1 MMKASMLNKVN
12 TIEAYVNGVGPA
24 KLGFLGATIPPM
36 IEAIRAAKSEEE
48 VDRVWTLLRN
58 QYSAIP
64 DAPKLSNSQ
73 PTLEAENQVDWDSL
87 KAKKLMTAAIAF
99 AKVFLPMWNQRGRSS
114 SVKNNGQIIKGV
126 PQTFDD
132 VETFADYLVNHAD
145 KQMMILYSAG
155 VWTGEVST
163 IGDYDYSN
171 RVVEKEDATPQKEAQ
186 G

>member
-1 MMKASMLNKVN
+1 MMKPSMINKVN
-12 TIEAYVNGVGPA
+12 TIESYVNGVGPA

-36 IEAIRAAKSEEE
+36 IEAIRAATTETE
-48 VDRVWTLLRN
+48 VDEVWTLLRN
-58 QYSAIP
+58 QYSALP

-87 KAKKLMTAAIAF
+87 KAKQLQPAALAF
-99 AKVFLPMWNQRGRSS
+99 AKVFRPMWNQRGRSS
-114 SVKNNGQIIKGV
+114 SVNNNGQIIKGV
-126 PQTFDD
+126 PKSFGNDG
-132 VETFADYLVNHAD
+132 EMADYLVNHAD

-163 IGDYDYSN
+163 IGDYDYDN
-171 RVVEKEDATPQKEAQ
+171 VIEKEDATPQKEAQ

>member
-1 MMKASMLNKVN
+1 MLNKVN
-12 TIEAYVNGVGPA
+12 TIEAYVNGIGPA

-36 IEAIRAAKSEEE
+36 IEAIRAAKTEEE
-48 VDRVWTLLRN
+48 VDQVWTLLRN
-58 QYSAIP
+58 QYSALP

-163 IGDYDYSN
+163 IGDYDYDN
-171 RVVEKEDATPQKEAQ
+171 VIEKEDATPQKEAQ

>member
-1 MMKASMLNKVN
+1 MLNKVN
-12 TIEAYVNGVGPA
+12 TIESYVNGVGPA

-36 IEAIRAAKSEEE
+36 IEAIRAAETEEE
-48 VDRVWTLLRN
+48 VDQVWTLLRN
-58 QYSAIP
+58 QYSALP

-73 PTLEAENQVDWDSL
+73 PTLEAENQVEWDSL
-87 KAKKLMTAAIAF
+87 KAKELLPAALAF
-99 AKVFLPMWNQRGRSS
+99 AKVFRPMWNKRGSSS

-126 PQTFDD
+126 PESFEKD
-132 VETFADYLVNHAD
+132 EEMANYLVNHAD

-163 IGDYDYSN
+163 IGDYDYTN